1 MQFFLKEDFI
11 PLNKLLKLLGLAD
24 SWGDAKEII
33 LDWLVKINGQKT
45 DIIRKKLYE
54 GDKVEFDGQV
64 IEILKQHIIE

>member
-45 DIIRKKLYE
+45 YIIRKKLYE
-54 GDKVEFDGQV
+54 GDKVEFDGQI
-64 IEILKQHIIE
+64 IEIKKE